1 MARFRRRRFRRV
13 LIDVDTQVD
22 NVCKNSRDHSEC
34 LRHIRRLM
42 AWSRRNHI
50 PVISTA
56 ITRRP
61 AAADDPFVPA
71 PLCVEGTPGQRKIKF
86 TTLHRRICFTS
97 ENRFDLPTSILT
109 DYQQVIFEKRTDD
122 PFVQPRADRLLTD
135 LHADQFIVFGI
146 GIETAIK
153 NTVLGLLSRGKSV
166 TVVTD
171 AVDTLGHTDNRRT
184 AILALR
190 KMEAKGAKLIKT
202 ATLTGHST
210 LVAPPNNK
218 PALDP
223 S

>member
-22 NVCKNSRDHSEC
+22 NVCQNSRDHSEC

-42 AWSRRNHI
+42 AWSRRHGI

-56 ITRRP
+56 IARRP
-61 AAADDPFVPA
+61 ATADNPFGSA
-71 PLCVEGTPGQRKIKF
+71 PRCVEGTPGQRKIKF
-86 TTLHRRICFTS
+86 TTLHRHICFSS
-97 ENRFDLPTSILT
+97 ENRFDLPIGILT

-135 LHADQFIVFGI
+135 LRADQFIVFGI
-146 GIETAIK
+146 GTENAIK
-153 NTVLGLLSRGKSV
+153 DTVLGLLSRGKSV

-171 AVDTLGHTDNRRT
+171 AVDSLSDDSRRT

-190 KMEAKGAKLIKT
+190 KMEAKGAKLTKT
-202 ATLTGHST
+202 ATLAGHST
-210 LVAPPNNK
+210 LVGPPHNK
-218 PALDP
+218 PALDA